1 MKIKRSLNAFT
12 MIELLAGIF
21 LTTIA
26 AGAIIVGS
34 VHARKTI
41 NDIRLKQLAY
51 EKLKSHTEFWKGKVA
66 AGDIPSILSNCD
78 DEICLKEDQNNDCVF
93 YASEL
98 CYDLEQPDIGDSNA
112 RRWELITTI
121 KWDNVN
127 KSEREL
133 SFYVIQ
139 MVF

>member
-12 MIELLAGIF
+12 MTELLAGIF

-41 NDIRLKQLAY
+41 NDIRLKQLVF

-78 DEICLKEDQNNDCVF
+78 EDICLKEDQDDDCIF
-93 YASEL
+93 YAREL
-98 CYDLEQPDIGDSNA
+98 CYDLDQPDIGNSNA

>member
-1 MKIKRSLNAFT
+1 MT
-12 MIELLAGIF
+12 ELLAGIF

-41 NDIRLKQLAY
+41 KDIRLKQLAY

-66 AGDIPSILSNCD
+66 AGDIPPILSSCD
-78 DEICLKEDQNNDCVF
+78 DDICLKENKDDDCLF

-98 CYDLEQPDIGDSNA
+98 CYDLEQPDIGNSNA
-112 RRWELITTI
+112 KRWELITTI
-121 KWDNVN
+121 RWDNVN

>member
-66 AGDIPSILSNCD
+66 AGLSAADELLATELIFSGFFQELNPHQMAAILS
-78 DEICLKEDQNNDCVF
+78 CLVYSD
-93 YASEL
+93 
-98 CYDLEQPDIGDSNA
+98 
-112 RRWELITTI
+112 T
-121 KWDNVN
+121 
-127 KSEREL
+127 KSEGKPPKSEEL
-133 SFYVIQ
+133 S
-139 MVF
+139 